1 VIAAAAGGGGERLN
15 RFLARRGVAAR
26 RSADE
31 LIAAGRVSVNGRR
44 AQLGGKVD
52 SNSDVVEV
60 DGARIMA
67 HLPSAA
73 TLSLNKPAGVV
84 TTMRDPQGRPTVR
97 DLVPQIPGLVPIGR
111 LDADSRGLLLLSSDG
126 ELAHRIA
133 HPRHG
138 IPKTYRVTPA
148 ARLSDTQISDMLGG
162 VMLDD
167 GLARALEVRRAGGNA
182 LDVVV
187 GEWRKRMVRRL
198 VAAVGGRTADAL
210 TTQLELHTVGDLL
223 RHYPRRYVDQGRLTD
238 IAGLTIGEHI
248 TVVAQVE
255 KATLRDMRSRR
266 GTLLVVLGETG
277 GRQHVRFLHFAFHP

>member
-1 VIAAAAGGGGERLN
+1 VAGGGERLN
-15 RFLARRGVAAR
+15 RFLARRGVASR

-44 AQLGGKVD
+44 AQLGDKVD

-60 DGARIMA
+60 DGARITA

-73 TLSLNKPAGVV
+73 TLALNKPAGVV
-84 TTMRDPQGRPTVR
+84 TTMHDPQGRPTVR

-138 IPKTYRVTPA
+138 VHKTYRVMPA

-167 GLARALEVRRAGGNA
+167 GPARALEVRRAGGNA

-187 GEWRKRMVRRL
+187 GEGRKRMVRRL
-198 VAAVGGRTADAL
+198 VAAVGGEVVDLCRTAVGPITL
-210 TTQLELHTVGDLL
+210 GDLAEGASRSL
-223 RHYPRRYVDQGRLTD
+223 DAAEVTM
-238 IAGLTIGEHI
+238 
-248 TVVAQVE
+248 
-255 KATLRDMRSRR
+255 LRDAVRPTGAVR
-266 GTLLVVLGETG
+266 G
-277 GRQHVRFLHFAFHP
+277 